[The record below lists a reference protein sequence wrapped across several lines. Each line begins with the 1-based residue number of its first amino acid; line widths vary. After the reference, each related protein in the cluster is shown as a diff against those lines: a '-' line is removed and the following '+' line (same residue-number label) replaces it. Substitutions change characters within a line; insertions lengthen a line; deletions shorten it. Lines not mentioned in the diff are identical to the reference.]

1 MALHRTMT
9 YYGEQENDNDGE
21 LPTTWFHYLVIAS
34 PGSKAGSGVASIIT
48 LSEAR
53 AQAIAQGPSHTIF
66 AKEGGPQ
73 TALVKAEEFLDHH
86 HPGLKKIISDRDS
99 GL

>member
-9 YYGEQENDNDGE
+9 FYGEEENDDD

-53 AQAIAQGPSHTIF
+53 AQAIDHGPSHTIF
-66 AKEGGPQ
+66 VKDGGPE

-86 HPGLKKIISDRDS
+86 HPGLKKIISDRD
-99 GL
+99 